1 MIRHFSCHPVR
12 LIKHT
17 KKLMDKEEKLSIK
30 ILQTLREMLGKK
42 ECFEETVSNRTRTW
56 FSFNHCSRS
65 ESQNLGGSLRKC
77 NTFTVT

>member
-42 ECFEETVSNRTRTW
+42 ECFEETVSDRTRMW